1 VGTVV
6 GGRRQIQ
13 EEAVSV
19 FSDIRAWLAA
29 RRGVRSQVPLL
40 FTAQQGSS
48 TIAGPDQGEPAASH
62 REPGTSEAAQAVR
75 ESTSPDPGEGR
86 AGAVGGRIDWDP
98 VEPAKPTLD
107 GTDKAGGQS
116 QPPLPEPVMHHD
128 VLATTQSDSIVPR
141 GLQVAAA
148 WSWRLIAIAAMVYGL
163 GWIARYLSEV
173 LVPVVVAILVT
184 ALLQPV
190 ANRLRKW
197 RLPRGAA
204 TAVTVLGGL
213 ALIAGVLALITTQ
226 IVSQSTSLSGN
237 VVSGFNQLVD
247 WLESGPLNIDPG
259 WFDVGTWGDRLQSFL
274 ADSRDTIAS
283 YAADISAGIGHFF
296 AGLAIMLFSLFYF
309 LYDGRGIFTF
319 LLKLFPSQARE
330 RVDEACRRG
339 WGSLS
344 SFVRATILVAFVDA
358 IGVLIAALI
367 IGVPLAP
374 ALAALVFLGAFVP
387 IVGALV
393 AGFVA
398 VLVALV
404 ALGWVQ
410 ALIMLGAIILV
421 QQVEGHVL
429 QPFLMGRAV
438 KLHPLAVIIGIA
450 AGIIVG
456 GIVGALIAV
465 PILAF
470 GKAFI
475 QYLAG
480 VTEPPLATAIRWPSG
495 RRRH

>member
-1 VGTVV
+1 M
-6 GGRRQIQ
+6 
-13 EEAVSV
+13 AV
-19 FSDIRAWLAA
+19 FGDIRAWLAA
-29 RRGVRSQVPLL
+29 RRTVRSRLPFLSTTRPDSPVV
-40 FTAQQGSS
+40 TA
-48 TIAGPDQGEPAASH
+48 AEPRQPARSD
-62 REPGTSEAAQAVR
+62 REPGTSETEQASR
-75 ESTSPDPGEGR
+75 EAEPSDAEQDR
-86 AGAVGGRIDWDP
+86 AGPVDSGRVDWGP
-98 VEPAKPTLD
+98 VEPGSAEPTLED
-107 GTDKAGGQS
+107 AEEGQAPSAQPVPPAPEIRPVGLAQTS
-116 QPPLPEPVMHHD
+116 QV
-128 VLATTQSDSIVPR
+128 DSNVPR
-141 GLQVAAA
+141 GIQVGAA
-148 WSWRLIAIAAMVYGL
+148 WSWRIIAIAAMVYGI

-173 LVPVVVAILVT
+173 LVPVAVAILVT

-204 TAVTVLGGL
+204 TAITVLGGL
-213 ALIAGVLALITTQ
+213 ALIGGVLTLITTQ
-226 IVSQSTSLSGN
+226 IVDQSASLSGN
-237 VVSGFNQLVD
+237 VVDGFKQLVA
-247 WLESGPLNIDPG
+247 WLQSGPLNIDPG
-259 WFDVGTWGDRLQSFL
+259 WFDVDTWGDRLQSFL
-274 ADSRDTIAS
+274 ADSRAMIAS
-283 YAADISAGIGHFF
+283 YAADISAGVGHFF
-296 AGLAIMLFSLFYF
+296 AGLAIVLFSLFYF
-309 LYDGRGIFTF
+309 LYDGRGIFSF
-319 LLKLFPSQARE
+319 LLKFVPIHARE
-330 RVDEACRRG
+330 RVDEAAQRG
-339 WGSLS
+339 WRSLS

-429 QPFLMGRAV
+429 QPFLLGRAV
-438 KLHPLAVIIGIA
+438 KLHPLAVILGIA

-470 GKAFI
+470 GKAFV

-480 VTEPPLATAIRWPSG
+480 ASEPPLATAIRWPSG
-495 RRRH
+495 RRRN